1 MRLLAIGSSGQL
13 ARSLTGMVAPSGSAI
28 IAMGRPELDL
38 LQPASITTA
47 LDAVQ
52 PDVVVNAAA
61 YTAVDKAESEPEMA
75 LAVNAIGT
83 EALARACAL
92 RAIPFIHVS
101 TDYVFDGSKSSPY
114 SEADPVAP
122 LGAYGRSKLEGE
134 QRVAAVC
141 VKHIIL
147 RTAWVFSPYGQNFVK
162 TMLRLAG
169 SRPEISVV
177 DDQIGNPTYA
187 PHLAAAIV
195 EVAKAAA
202 RREDV
207 PWGIYHAAG
216 SGEVTWCGL
225 AREVFAVSESLG
237 GPKAGVRAITTAE
250 YPTPAKRPANSRL
263 ECTRLGNAFGVELPA
278 WRAGVEDCVRQLLT
292 VSQPEPLDRSGP

>member
-1 MRLLAIGSSGQL
+1 MA
-13 ARSLTGMVAPSGSAI
+13 APAGLAI
-28 IAMGRPELDL
+28 IAKGRPELDL
-38 LQPASITTA
+38 LEPASITTA

-75 LAVNAIGT
+75 LAVNALGS
-83 EALARACAL
+83 EALAGACAS

-101 TDYVFDGSKSSPY
+101 TDYVFDGSKPAPY
-114 SEADPVAP
+114 SEADPVSP

-141 VKHIIL
+141 AQHVIL

-162 TMLRLAG
+162 TMLRVAG

-195 EVAKAAA
+195 QVAQAAA

-207 PWGIYHAAG
+207 PWGLFHAAG
-216 SGEVTWCGL
+216 SGAVTWCGL
-225 AREVFAVSESLG
+225 ARELFAVSARLG
-237 GPKAGVRAITTAE
+237 GPKADVRAITTAE
-250 YPTPAKRPANSRL
+250 YPTPARRPANSRL
-263 ECTRLGNAFGVELPA
+263 DCTRLRDAFGIEMPA
-278 WRAGVEDCVRQLLT
+278 WRAGVADCVQELLT
-292 VSQPEPLDRSGP
+292 GHQPEPQNRSRP

>member
-1 MRLLAIGSSGQL
+1 VVGSGGQL
-13 ARSLTGMVAPSGSAI
+13 ARSLVGRAAPSGLAI
-28 IAMGRPELDL
+28 IAIGRPELDL
-38 LQPASITTA
+38 LEPTSIGTA

-52 PDVVVNAAA
+52 PDIVINAAA

-75 LAVNAIGT
+75 IAVNAIGA
-83 EALARACAL
+83 EALARACSS

-114 SEADPVAP
+114 SETDPVAP
-122 LGAYGRSKLEGE
+122 LGAYGRSKLDGE
-134 QRVAAVC
+134 QRVAAAC
-141 VKHIIL
+141 PKHIIL

-162 TMLRLAG
+162 TMLRLAS

-195 EVAKAAA
+195 QVAQAAA
-202 RREDV
+202 HREDV
-207 PWGIYHAAG
+207 PWGIYHAVG

-225 AREVFAVSESLG
+225 AREVFAVSKSLG
-237 GPKAGVRAITTAE
+237 GPKADVRAITTAD
-250 YPTPAKRPANSRL
+250 YPTPARRPANSRL
-263 ECTRLGNAFGVELPA
+263 ECTRLRDAFGVEMPA
-278 WRAGVEDCVRQLLT
+278 WRAGVKDCVRELLT
-292 VSQPEPLDRSGP
+292 VREPEPLDRSGP